1 MPRRISIKVAVT
13 KGNHERKDNEDRL
26 RMVWT
31 EKAEKNGIPRPN
43 ETFPN
48 TSVSFIILT
57 TSENRG
63 KLHGNISENMNEK
76 KNWGKPKQSLQG
88 KLAKLS
94 GQHFYFLQVSWE
106 VTTDSHDAYKLIS
119 SNKE

>member
-63 KLHGNISENMNEK
+63 KLHGNISENTNEK
-76 KNWGKPKQSLQG
+76 KKLGETQTIIIRQIGKTVGPTILFLAGQLGSENWQPRGVQANLQ
-88 KLAKLS
+88 
-94 GQHFYFLQVSWE
+94 Q
-106 VTTDSHDAYKLIS
+106 
-119 SNKE
+119 